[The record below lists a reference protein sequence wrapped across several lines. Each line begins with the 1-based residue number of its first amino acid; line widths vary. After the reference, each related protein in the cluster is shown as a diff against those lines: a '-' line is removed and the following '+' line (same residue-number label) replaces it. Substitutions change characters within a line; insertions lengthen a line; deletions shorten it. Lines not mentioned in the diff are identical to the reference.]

1 MAPCVRLWEIFHS
14 FFLQTSARQ
23 NLISLKELV
32 LAGDGTPVYTAA
44 QERKNEPANVW
55 KKESTIAT
63 VTASIISR
71 TVTSDGTPTVTVI
84 TSDMTYTY

>member
-14 FFLQTSARQ
+14 FFLQTFARQ

-44 QERKNEPANVW
+44 QERKNEPAKAALRNALAKILVPMLSMA
-55 KKESTIAT
+55 EMFILF
-63 VTASIISR
+63 
-71 TVTSDGTPTVTVI
+71 
-84 TSDMTYTY
+84 